1 MSGTAAVV
9 APGLSRGSA
18 WPRSPG
24 IRLLLPFLLLATLL
38 LASWPTAR
46 AEVAVPLVA
55 RVTDLTGTLDAGIV
69 SGLEAKLAEL
79 EQRKGSQIAVLVVP
93 TTQPEPP
100 EAYAL
105 RVVEQWKLGRKGVDD
120 GALLLVATQD
130 RVVRIEVGYGLEGA
144 LSDAVSKRIID
155 EVIVP
160 AFRAGDFGGGISR
173 AVDRMIGVVDGEPLP
188 APPADDGWHAR
199 GRGSSGIEGLLIVGF
214 VAVTALGAVLRRI
227 LGRLPAAGLLGAV
240 VAGLGWF
247 LTGVLMLGLGIGVM
261 TFLFVLAGGGGGG
274 GRPGRGGFP
283 GGGWGGGG
291 GGGGFGGG
299 GASGRW

>member
-1 MSGTAAVV
+1 MIGAGRVPADAGRRWLRALV
-9 APGLSRGSA
+9 
-18 WPRSPG
+18 
-24 IRLLLPFLLLATLL
+24 LLLVTTLL
-38 LASWPTAR
+38 LALWPAAR
-46 AEVAVPLVA
+46 AEVAVPPVR
-55 RVTDLTGTLDAGIV
+55 RVTDLTGTLDAGAV
-69 SGLEAKLAEL
+69 AGLEARLAEF
-79 EQRKGSQIAVLVVP
+79 EQRKGSQIAVLLVP

-130 RVVRIEVGYGLEGA
+130 RAVRIEVGYGLEGA

-155 EVIVP
+155 EVVVP

-188 APPADDGWHAR
+188 APVADDAWHAK
-199 GRGSSGIEGLLIVGF
+199 GRGGSGIEGLLILGF
-214 VAVTALGAVLRRI
+214 VVVTVLGAVLRRI
-227 LGRLPAAGLLGAV
+227 VGRLPAAGVLGTL
-240 VAGLGWF
+240 VAGFGWY
-247 LTGVLMLGLGIGVM
+247 LTGILLLGLGIGLM
-261 TFLFVLAGGGGGG
+261 TFLFVLAGGGGG

-283 GGGWGGGG
+283 GGGWSGGGGGGGWSG